1 MKGPCRG
8 GFEQLC
14 VVQAAMDAMHI
25 VPIHYIARTMP
36 FVVNIRCTARHIAS
50 QLPRGGHLVLIF
62 WPNWHSV
69 LDHCY
74 DNCVVNWTWGR
85 R

>member
-36 FVVNIRCTARHIAS
+36 FVVNIRCTAS
-50 QLPRGGHLVLIF
+50 
-62 WPNWHSV
+62 
-69 LDHCY
+69 
-74 DNCVVNWTWGR
+74 T
-85 R
+85 